1 MYQSVA
7 RAFEE
12 AVGLGFNVR
21 RTYCMKDGGV
31 EQDRWCE
38 VSHNDPA
45 LVTALLV
52 YLWGSQAPAEALG
65 LYLPELRVRGLIEPC
80 T

>member
-7 RAFEE
+7 AAFEE
-12 AVGLGFNVR
+12 AVGVGFNVR
-21 RTYCMKDGGV
+21 RAYCMKDGGV

-38 VSHNDPA
+38 VRRDDPA
-45 LVTALLV
+45 LITALLV
-52 YLWGSQAPAEALG
+52 YRWGSQAPAEAFG
-65 LYLPELRVRGLIEPC
+65 PYLPELRVRGLIESC

>member
-1 MYQSVA
+1 MCQSVA

-21 RTYCMKDGGV
+21 QTYRLKDGGV

-38 VSHNDPA
+38 VSHSDPA

-52 YLWGSQAPAEALG
+52 Y
-65 LYLPELRVRGLIEPC
+65 R
-80 T
+80 

>member
-21 RTYCMKDGGV
+21 RAYRLKDSGV
-31 EQDRWCE
+31 EQDRWCA
-38 VSHNDPA
+38 VPHGDPA
-45 LVTALLV
+45 PVTALLV
-52 YLWGSQAPAEALG
+52 YRWGSQAPAEALG
-65 LYLPELRVRGLIEPC
+65 PYLPELRLRGLIEPC

>member
-7 RAFEE
+7 RVFEE
-12 AVGLGFNVR
+12 VVGLGFNVR
-21 RTYCMKDGGV
+21 RAYCMKSGGV

-38 VSHNDPA
+38 VPHDDPA

-52 YLWGSQAPAEALG
+52 FRWGPRAPAEALG
-65 LYLPELRVRGLIEPC
+65 PYLPELRARGLVEPC